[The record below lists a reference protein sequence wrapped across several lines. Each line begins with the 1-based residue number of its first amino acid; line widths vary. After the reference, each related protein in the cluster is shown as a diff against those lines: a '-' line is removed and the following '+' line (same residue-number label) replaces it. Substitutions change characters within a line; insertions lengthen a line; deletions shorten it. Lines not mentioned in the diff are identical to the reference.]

1 MKVIGL
7 TGGIATGKSEV
18 SKILLKQAIPVFDTD
33 AAVHELYNNGKAAA
47 QLRDIC
53 PQAINGKIVDR
64 RVLSQLIIQNP
75 ELLDKIEAI
84 IHPLVRKTETEFL
97 AQAKAANQRIAVV
110 DSPLLIETGH
120 HNDMDYVVLVDAS
133 LENQTQRAMA
143 RPGMTVDKLKLIFAK
158 QMSAGQKRKQSD
170 FIIENNATLAEL
182 ETQTNF
188 IFAKLADH

>member
-33 AAVHELYNNGKAAA
+33 AAVHELYNNGEAAA
-47 QLRDIC
+47 QLRGIC

-75 ELLDKIEAI
+75 ELLNKIEAI
-84 IHPLVRKTETEFL
+84 IHPLVRKAETEFL

-133 LENQTQRAMA
+133 LENQTRRAMT
-143 RPGMTVDKLKLIFAK
+143 RPGMTADKLKFIFAK
-158 QMSAGQKRKQSD
+158 QMSAEQKRKQSD

-182 ETQTNF
+182 ETQTNL

>member
-18 SKILLKQAIPVFDTD
+18 SKFLLKQAIPVFDTD
-33 AAVHELYNNGKAAA
+33 AAVHELYNNGKAAG

-64 RVLSQLIIQNP
+64 WMMSQLIIQNP
-75 ELLDKIEAI
+75 TLLNKIEAI
-84 IHPLVRKTETEFL
+84 IHPLVRKAETEFL
-97 AQAKAANQRIAVV
+97 AQAKAANQRVAVV

-120 HNDMDYVVLVDAS
+120 HNDMDSVVLVDAS
-133 LENQTQRAMA
+133 LENQTRRAMA
-143 RPGMTVDKLKLIFAK
+143 RPGMTADKLKFIFAK
-158 QMSAGQKRKQSD
+158 QMSAEQKRKQSD

-182 ETQTNF
+182 ETQTNL